1 MTHAPVATPAIE
13 QRVRSILDGL
23 SLAEKIGQLC
33 LANGSGGHVSESLR
47 HAVAEGRVGA
57 VLNEVDPGTVNEL
70 QRIAVEESR
79 AGIPLLIGRD
89 VIHGFRTVFPIPL
102 GQAATWNP
110 ELVEA
115 CARAAA
121 LEASETGVNWT
132 FAPVLDIGRDPRWGR
147 VAETLGEDP
156 CLAGALGR
164 AAIRGFQGEDLS
176 RPGRLAAC
184 AKHFAGYGASEAG
197 RDYNTTS
204 IPEIELRNVHL
215 PPFEEAIRAGV
226 ATVMTSFSDLNG
238 VPATA
243 NDWLLRTV
251 LREEWG
257 FDGLVVSDWSSI
269 PELAVHG
276 LTEGDRE
283 SALAAAR
290 AGVDLEMASTTFA
303 DHLAS
308 LVEEGR
314 VSEARIDEM
323 VANVLRT
330 KVRLGLFERR
340 RTDPT
345 EVPAQETAV
354 RLDLARTAARQSI
367 VLLHDRGGILPLHPE
382 SLGSVAVIGPLA
394 DDPYEQLGTWIFDG
408 DPGQSRTPLDA
419 IRELVGDAVE
429 VRCARGVAT
438 TRSRDVSGFDEAV
451 EAARGADVA
460 LLFLGEESI
469 LSGEAHC
476 RADIRLPGVQEELI
490 AAVAETGTPTAL
502 VLMAGRPLALQ
513 GVVERVGAALFA
525 WHPGTMAGPALAD
538 LLFGRA
544 CPSGKLPVTIP
555 KVTGQIPIYHAH
567 RNTGRPATPGAIVDI
582 EAIEPRSPQTSVGNA
597 AFHLD
602 AGIEPLFPFGHGLS
616 YVSFAYRNIA
626 VEPAGFRPPG
636 SVAVSA
642 DVTNTGSREAE
653 EVVQLYVRDL
663 VGSVTRPVRE
673 LKGFRRVRVAPGET
687 LRVRFELDA
696 SDLAFH
702 GRDMRRRAEP
712 GRFHVWIG
720 GSSDAQLRSEFELL
734 PPVSGSGQGTTES
747 G

>member
-1 MTHAPVATPAIE
+1 
-13 QRVRSILDGL
+13 
-23 SLAEKIGQLC
+23 
-33 LANGSGGHVSESLR
+33 
-47 HAVAEGRVGA
+47 
-57 VLNEVDPGTVNEL
+57 
-70 QRIAVEESR
+70 
-79 AGIPLLIGRD
+79 
-89 VIHGFRTVFPIPL
+89 
-102 GQAATWNP
+102 
-110 ELVEA
+110 
-115 CARAAA
+115 
-121 LEASETGVNWT
+121 
-132 FAPVLDIGRDPRWGR
+132 
-147 VAETLGEDP
+147 
-156 CLAGALGR
+156 
-164 AAIRGFQGEDLS
+164 
-176 RPGRLAAC
+176 
-184 AKHFAGYGASEAG
+184 
-197 RDYNTTS
+197 
-204 IPEIELRNVHL
+204 
-215 PPFEEAIRAGV
+215 
-226 ATVMTSFSDLNG
+226 
-238 VPATA
+238 
-243 NDWLLRTV
+243 
-251 LREEWG
+251 
-257 FDGLVVSDWSSI
+257 
-269 PELAVHG
+269 
-276 LTEGDRE
+276 
-283 SALAAAR
+283 
-290 AGVDLEMASTTFA
+290 
-303 DHLAS
+303 
-308 LVEEGR
+308 
-314 VSEARIDEM
+314 M

-367 VLLHDRGGILPLHPE
+367 VLLHDQGGILPLHPE

-438 TRSRDVSGFDEAV
+438 TRSRDVSGFGEAV

-687 LRVRFELDA
+687 LRVRFELGA
-696 SDLAFH
+696 ADLAFH
-702 GRDMRRRAEP
+702 GRDMRRHAEP

-720 GSSDAQLRSEFELL
+720 GSSEAQLRSEFELL